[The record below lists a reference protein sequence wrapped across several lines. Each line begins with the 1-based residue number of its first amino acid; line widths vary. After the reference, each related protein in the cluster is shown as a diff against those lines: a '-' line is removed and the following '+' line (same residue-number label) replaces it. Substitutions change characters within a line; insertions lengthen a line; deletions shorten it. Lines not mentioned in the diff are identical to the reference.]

1 MPLAGLA
8 KGCIVK
14 WVEWSPVLVVQTGQH
29 AVLKRYS
36 LRLMALSLLFF
47 VPLAGLGLESAEWP
61 IYLQLLPLF
70 ISLFLFGM
78 PHGGADHLLLW
89 GILRKDSW
97 YRRIAILAFYTLTAL
112 AYLIFWDF
120 QPSAAALFFLGLTI
134 FHWGQG
140 DRYISVQVHQATYLC
155 RSKALTAL
163 HILSRGSIPILLPG
177 YLGNDTYRSVI
188 EALVSSGGQASYQAE
203 WVSSYPLFFLLIPMG
218 LTALSLLAASIYVSK
233 EEIRP
238 LCMDSIESVALFG
251 WFLFIPALWAIGCY
265 FALWHSL
272 RHAFRILTT
281 DTLGSQFLDSK
292 QYLKLNIRWLQLTGL
307 MTFVALI
314 GMWII
319 FALPFSVRGIELDW
333 LVKALIGI
341 SVLTLPHTVVVCCM
355 DKIQLR
361 V

>member
-1 MPLAGLA
+1 MA
-8 KGCIVK
+8 KGCVVK
-14 WVEWSPVLVVQTGQH
+14 WVEWSPVPVVQAGQQ
-29 AVLKRYS
+29 AALGKYS
-36 LRLMALSLLFF
+36 LRLIALSVLLF
-47 VPLAGLGLESAEWP
+47 VPLAGLGFKSAEWP

-89 GILRKDSW
+89 GMLRKDSW
-97 YRRIAILAFYTLTAL
+97 YRRIATLSLYTLIAL
-112 AYLIFWDF
+112 AYLTFWDF
-120 QPSAAALFFLGLTI
+120 KPSAAALFFLGLTI

-140 DRYISVQVHQATYLC
+140 DRYVSVQIHQATYLS
-155 RSKALTAL
+155 RSKVLTAL

-177 YLGNDTYRSVI
+177 YLGNDTYRNVI

-203 WVSSYPLFFLLIPMG
+203 WVSSYPLFFLLIPLG
-218 LTALSLLAASIYVSK
+218 LTALSLLAASICISK
-233 EEIRP
+233 EEKRP
-238 LCMDSIESVALFG
+238 LYIDSIESIALIS

-272 RHAFRILTT
+272 RHTLRILST
-281 DTLGSQFLDSK
+281 DTTGSQLLDSK

-307 MTFVALI
+307 MTLIALI

-333 LVKALIGI
+333 LAKALIGI
-341 SVLTLPHTVVVCCM
+341 SVLTLPHTIVVCCM

-361 V
+361 D

>member
-1 MPLAGLA
+1 M
-8 KGCIVK
+8 K
-14 WVEWSPVLVVQTGQH
+14 WVEWSPVPVVQAGQH

-47 VPLAGLGLESAEWP
+47 VPLAGLGLKSAEWP
-61 IYLQLLPLF
+61 IYLQLLPLL

-89 GILRKDSW
+89 GMLRKDSW
-97 YRRIAILAFYTLTAL
+97 YRRIATLALYTLTAL
-112 AYLIFWDF
+112 AYLTFWDF
-120 QPSAAALFFLGLTI
+120 NPSTAALFFLGLTI

-140 DRYISVQVHQATYLC
+140 DRYISVKVHQATYLC

-177 YLGNDTYRSVI
+177 YLGNDTYRSII
-188 EALVSSGGQASYQAE
+188 EALVSSGRQASYQAE
-203 WVSSYPLFFLLIPMG
+203 WVSSYPLLFLLIPLG

-233 EEIRP
+233 EELRP

-265 FALWHSL
+265 FSLWHSL
-272 RHAFRILTT
+272 RHTLRILST
-281 DTLGSQFLDSK
+281 DTPGSQLLESN

-307 MTFVALI
+307 MTLIALI

-319 FALPFSVRGIELDW
+319 FALPLTVRGIELDW
-333 LVKALIGI
+333 LAKALIGI

-361 V
+361 D

>member
-1 MPLAGLA
+1 M
-8 KGCIVK
+8 K
-14 WVEWSPVLVVQTGQH
+14 WVEWSPVPVVQSGQQ

-36 LRLMALSLLFF
+36 SGLIALSLLLF
-47 VPLAGLGLESAEWP
+47 VPLACLGIRSTEWA

-70 ISLFLFGM
+70 VSLFLFGM

-89 GILRKDSW
+89 GMLRKDSW
-97 YRRIAILAFYTLTAL
+97 SRRIVALSLYTLTAL
-112 AYLIFWDF
+112 AYLAFWNF
-120 QPSAAALFFLGLTI
+120 NPSAAALFFLGLTI

-140 DRYISVQVHQATYLC
+140 DRYISVQVFEATYLS
-155 RSKALTAL
+155 RSKVLTAL

-177 YLGNDTYRSVI
+177 YLGNDTYRNVI

-203 WVSSYPLFFLLIPMG
+203 WVSSYPLVFLMIPLG
-218 LTALSLLAASIYVSK
+218 LTILSILAASICISK
-233 EEIRP
+233 EEKRSFCI
-238 LCMDSIESVALFG
+238 DSIESIALFG

-272 RHAFRILTT
+272 RHSLRILSN
-281 DTLGSQFLDSK
+281 DTIGSQLLDSN

-307 MTFVALI
+307 MTLIALV

-319 FALPFSVRGIELDW
+319 FALPLSVRGIELDW
-333 LVKALIGI
+333 LAKALIGI

-355 DKIQLR
+355 DKIQLKN
-361 V
+361 

>member
-1 MPLAGLA
+1 M
-8 KGCIVK
+8 K
-14 WVEWSPVLVVQTGQH
+14 WVEWSPVPVVQSGQR

-36 LRLMALSLLFF
+36 LRLMALSLLLF
-47 VPLAGLGLESAEWP
+47 VPLAGLGFKSAEWP

-89 GILRKDSW
+89 GMLRKDSW
-97 YRRIAILAFYTLTAL
+97 SRRIVTLSLYTLTAL
-112 AYLIFWDF
+112 AYLTFWDF
-120 QPSAAALFFLGLTI
+120 NPPAAALFFLGLTI

-140 DRYISVQVHQATYLC
+140 DRYISIQVHQATYLS
-155 RSKALTAL
+155 RSKVLTVL

-188 EALVSSGGQASYQAE
+188 EALVSSGGQASYQAV
-203 WVSSYPLFFLLIPMG
+203 WVSSYPLVFLLIPLG
-218 LTALSLLAASIYVSK
+218 LTIVSLIAAAISMSK
-233 EEIRP
+233 KEIRP
-238 LCMDSIESVALFG
+238 LCIDSIESVALFG
-251 WFLFIPALWAIGCY
+251 WFLFVPALWAIGCY

-272 RHAFRILTT
+272 RHALRILST
-281 DTLGSQFLDSK
+281 DSTGSQLLDSK

-307 MTFVALI
+307 MTLIALI

-319 FALPFSVRGIELDW
+319 FALPLSVRGIELDW
-333 LVKALIGI
+333 LAKALIGI
-341 SVLTLPHTVVVCCM
+341 SVLTLPHTIVVGFM

-361 V
+361 D

>member
-1 MPLAGLA
+1 M
-8 KGCIVK
+8 K
-14 WVEWSPVLVVQTGQH
+14 WVEWSPVPVVQAGQQAALQRH
-29 AVLKRYS
+29 S
-36 LRLMALSLLFF
+36 LRLMAHSLLLFA
-47 VPLAGLGLESAEWP
+47 PLAGLGFKSVEWP

-89 GILRKDSW
+89 GMLRKDSW
-97 YRRIAILAFYTLTAL
+97 YRRIATLALYTLTAL
-112 AYLIFWDF
+112 AYLFFWDF
-120 QPSAAALFFLGLTI
+120 NPSAAALFFLGLTI

-140 DRYISVQVHQATYLC
+140 DRYISVQVHQATYLS
-155 RSKALTAL
+155 RSKVLTAL
-163 HILSRGSIPILLPG
+163 HVLSRGSIPILLPG
-177 YLGNDTYRSVI
+177 YLGNDTYRNVI

-218 LTALSLLAASIYVSK
+218 LTIVSLIAASIYISK

-238 LCMDSIESVALFG
+238 LCIDSIESVALFC
-251 WFLFIPALWAIGCY
+251 WFLFVPALWAIGCY

-272 RHAFRILTT
+272 RHTLRILST
-281 DTLGSQFLDSK
+281 DTTGSQLLDSK

-307 MTFVALI
+307 MTLIALI

-333 LVKALIGI
+333 LAKALIGI

-355 DKIQLR
+355 DKIQLDN
-361 V
+361 

>member
-1 MPLAGLA
+1 MA

-14 WVEWSPVLVVQTGQH
+14 WVEWSPVPVVQAGQL
-29 AVLKRYS
+29 AALGKYS
-36 LRLMALSLLFF
+36 LRLIALSVLLF
-47 VPLAGLGLESAEWP
+47 VPLAGLGFKSAEWP

-89 GILRKDSW
+89 GMLRKDSW
-97 YRRIAILAFYTLTAL
+97 CRRIVTLSLYTLIAL
-112 AYLIFWDF
+112 VYLTFWDF
-120 QPSAAALFFLGLTI
+120 NPSAAALFFLGLTI

-140 DRYISVQVHQATYLC
+140 DRYVSVQIHQATYLS
-155 RSKALTAL
+155 RSKVLTAL

-177 YLGNDTYRSVI
+177 YLGNDTYRNVI

-203 WVSSYPLFFLLIPMG
+203 WVSSYPLFFLLIPLG
-218 LTALSLLAASIYVSK
+218 LTALSLLAASICISK
-233 EEIRP
+233 EEKRP
-238 LCMDSIESVALFG
+238 LYIDSIESIALIS

-272 RHAFRILTT
+272 RHTLRILST
-281 DTLGSQFLDSK
+281 DTTGSQLLDSK

-307 MTFVALI
+307 MTLIALI
-314 GMWII
+314 GMWVI

-333 LVKALIGI
+333 LAKALIGI

-361 V
+361 D

>member
-1 MPLAGLA
+1 M
-8 KGCIVK
+8 K
-14 WVEWSPVLVVQTGQH
+14 WVEWSPVPVVQAGQH

-47 VPLAGLGLESAEWP
+47 MPLAGLGLKSAEWP

-89 GILRKDSW
+89 GMLRKDSW
-97 YRRIAILAFYTLTAL
+97 YRRIVTLALYTLTAL
-112 AYLIFWDF
+112 AYLTFWDF
-120 QPSAAALFFLGLTI
+120 NPSTAALFFLGLTI

-177 YLGNDTYRSVI
+177 YLGNDTYRSII
-188 EALVSSGGQASYQAE
+188 EALVSSGRQASYQAE
-203 WVSSYPLFFLLIPMG
+203 WVSSYPLFFLLIPLG

-233 EEIRP
+233 EELRP
-238 LCMDSIESVALFG
+238 LYMDSIESVALFG
-251 WFLFIPALWAIGCY
+251 WFLFIPAVWAIGCY
-265 FALWHSL
+265 FSLWHSL
-272 RHAFRILTT
+272 RHTLRILST
-281 DTLGSQFLDSK
+281 DTPGSQLLDSK

-307 MTFVALI
+307 MTLIALI

-319 FALPFSVRGIELDW
+319 FALPLTVRGIELDW
-333 LVKALIGI
+333 LAKALIGI

-361 V
+361 D